1 MDSHIRMTKYMGRA
15 SLVRV
20 NTLGDH
26 LLAQLLHG
34 NIYLASNAQELLT
47 LATEISQIPRVEDWG
62 FYDSVGVY
70 FNKDIVTLDHVV
82 EEYGEFSMPLTV
94 FIEVLKKWVAFLEN
108 EAVNE
113 EEFLIDLDLHN
124 SQDTHF
130 KKQ

>member
-1 MDSHIRMTKYMGRA
+1 MKMNACVRMWKDKMYGV
-15 SLVRV
+15 LVEV
-20 NTLGDH
+20 NANGGH
-26 LLAQLLHG
+26 LLAQLLRG
-34 NIYLASNAQELLT
+34 NLHYAEKCKTHFGCGSRNR
-47 LATEISQIPRVEDWG
+47 SSPRVEDWG

-113 EEFLIDLDLHN
+113 EEFLIDLDEQSTL
-124 SQDTHF
+124 
-130 KKQ
+130 

>member
-1 MDSHIRMTKYMGRA
+1 MKMNACVRMWKDKMYGV
-15 SLVRV
+15 LVEV
-20 NTLGDH
+20 NANGGH
-26 LLAQLLHG
+26 LLAQLLRG
-34 NIYLASNAQELLT
+34 NLHYAEKCNPILDAAQEI
-47 LATEISQIPRVEDWG
+47 AQAPRVEDWG

-113 EEFLIDLDLHN
+113 EEFLIDLDEQSTL
-124 SQDTHF
+124 
-130 KKQ
+130 